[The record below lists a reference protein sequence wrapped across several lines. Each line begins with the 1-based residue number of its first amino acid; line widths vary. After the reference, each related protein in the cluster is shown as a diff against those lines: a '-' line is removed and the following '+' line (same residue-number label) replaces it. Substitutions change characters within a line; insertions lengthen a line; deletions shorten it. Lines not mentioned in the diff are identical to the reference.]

1 MSVLKRFRYFLFA
14 NESIRKLVAG
24 PRLVINH
31 QAERPKPAE
40 AGCSR
45 AVYRP
50 LSFQSDDARP
60 ERSRRVSSGSQAAE
74 QLPNALANQKDLT
87 LMVILFLLP
96 LACFADVV
104 FLPYTFY
111 LLDIELVQYPG
122 KIFLTEML
130 KEGQLGFWN
139 PYIFMGF
146 PLLAEPEVGPLYPLN
161 LFFALPIPHYYALTL
176 FIVIHYSLAGV
187 FTYLLARSLGI
198 GRAGSFISGLVFAFG
213 GFLMAQLTN
222 INILTGSVWLPLIL
236 CLLSQ
241 AIRRRSYTL
250 AAGAGIALALQILPS
265 HPQII
270 LYILIVLGLYYLYSL
285 LTLPLGSKS
294 QDKVR
299 QPYSQEKGDEVEGA
313 PLKLPGLRCAS
324 LPRAGIQ
331 PILTLSFI
339 SLTTVMVGMGLAA
352 IQLIPAWQL
361 KELSA
366 LSESPGY
373 DFVTAYS
380 LPKFRLLSFLFPNFL
395 GNPVIGYKGE
405 PFFEEHHGYVGIL
418 PLILAALAW
427 GKRRDPQVR
436 FFGLLAPLSVVLA
449 LGNETPLYHLLAHVP
464 VFNYFRI
471 PARWLFV
478 LTFCLAILA
487 GYGLDYLLEQREK
500 RSLLNWARWLIAAG
514 LLLTLTLPSLFFYK
528 RQVMAATSFIKE
540 HLYSGTAIYALR
552 ALIRYLPRFPD
563 ASQTTN
569 LLARLFPPLLN
580 PLLFF
585 LLMFD
590 GSAILLFLF
599 LWKKV
604 SPRWFQIMAAGLI
617 TFDLFMTG
625 GTTINLVQD
634 ASYFDKRAST
644 VFLEKNL
651 GLARI
656 YSPDREGEAPQKLL
670 DYFPMLYRI
679 QSIGNLPSVSVLTSQ
694 RYNEFVD
701 ALRQNTRLLNLAGVQ
716 YILTARE
723 EPEEWWHNTLRKV
736 YSEEGLNIYENLDVM
751 PRAFLVH
758 KAEVPGSDEAI
769 LARLI
774 DYDFD
779 LSSSILLE
787 DESALARL
795 ESMARGSPSTE
806 GRDEVK
812 IVEYEANRVVIETIS
827 SQAGFLFLSDT
838 YYPGWKVRVDGQEET
853 IYRADYLF
861 RAVLVPPGQH
871 VVEFTFDPVAFKV
884 GLAVA
889 LTTGAVLAAA
899 AIVSKRRRQPQAGRG
914 APLRSP

>member
-1 MSVLKRFRYFLFA
+1 MLKRFRH
-14 NESIRKLVAG
+14 
-24 PRLVINH
+24 RL
-31 QAERPKPAE
+31 
-40 AGCSR
+40 S
-45 AVYRP
+45 
-50 LSFQSDDARP
+50 
-60 ERSRRVSSGSQAAE
+60 
-74 QLPNALANQKDLT
+74 ANQKDIALIA
-87 LMVILFLLP
+87 ILFLLP

-104 FLPYTFY
+104 FLPHTFY
-111 LLDIELVQYPG
+111 YQDIERLYYPG
-122 KIFLTEML
+122 RIFLMETM
-130 KEGQLGFWN
+130 KKGQLGFWN

-161 LFFALPIPHYYALTL
+161 LLFALPIPHYCALTL
-176 FIVIHYSLAGV
+176 FVVIHYSLAGI
-187 FTYLLARSLGI
+187 FTYLLARSLDI
-198 GRAGSFISGLVFAFG
+198 SRTGSFISGLVFAFG

-222 INILTGSVWLPLIL
+222 INIMTGSIWLPLIL
-236 CLLSQ
+236 CLFSQ
-241 AIRRRSYTL
+241 AIRRRSYTF
-250 AAGAGIALALQILPS
+250 AAGAGIVLALQILSS

-285 LTLPLGSKS
+285 LTLP
-294 QDKVR
+294 
-299 QPYSQEKGDEVEGA
+299 
-313 PLKLPGLRCAS
+313 
-324 LPRAGIQ
+324 RAEIR
-331 PILTLSFI
+331 PTLTLSLI
-339 SLTTVMVGMGLAA
+339 SLTTVVVGIGLAA

-366 LSESPGY
+366 LSESAGY

-395 GNPVIGYKGE
+395 GNLVIGYKGE
-405 PFFEEHHGYVGIL
+405 PYFEEHHGYVGIL

-436 FFGLLAPLSVVLA
+436 FFGLLAPLSIVLA
-449 LGNETPLYHLLAHVP
+449 LGNETPLYHLLARVP

-471 PARWLFV
+471 PARWLLA

-500 RSLLNWARWLIAAG
+500 RSLINSGKWLVIAG
-514 LLLTLTLPSLFFYK
+514 LLLTLTLPSLFSYK
-528 RQVMAATSFIKE
+528 KQIMAATDFIME

-563 ASQTTN
+563 AVQTN
-569 LLARLFPPLLN
+569 LLARLFSPLLN
-580 PLLFF
+580 PLIFF
-585 LLMFD
+585 LLMFNS
-590 GSAILLFLF
+590 SALLLFLF

-604 SPRWFQIMAAGLI
+604 PTRWFQIIAAGLI
-617 TFDLFMTG
+617 TFDLFMAG

-644 VFLEKNL
+644 AFLEKNL

-656 YSPDREGEAPQKLL
+656 YSPDREGAAPQKLL
-670 DYFPMLYRI
+670 DDFPMIHRI
-679 QSIGNLPSVSVLTSQ
+679 QSTGSCPCLSVLILR
-694 RYNEFVD
+694 RYDEFMD
-701 ALRQNTRLLNLAGVQ
+701 ALLQNTRLLNLAGVK

-723 EPEEWWHNTLRKV
+723 EPEEWWHNNLRKV

-758 KAEVPGSDEAI
+758 QAEVPGSDEAI
-769 LARLI
+769 LAQLI
-774 DYDFD
+774 GEEFD
-779 LSSSILLE
+779 LSPSILLE

-795 ESMARGSPSTE
+795 ESVARGSPTVE

-812 IVEYEANRVVIETIS
+812 IVEYEANRVVIETTS
-827 SQAGFLFLSDT
+827 SQAGFLFLSDA
-838 YYPGWKVRVDGQEET
+838 YYPGWRACLDGQEET
-853 IYRADYLF
+853 VYRADYLF

-871 VVEFTFDPVAFKV
+871 TVEFTFDPVAFKI

-889 LTTGAVLAAA
+889 LITVAALVAA
-899 AIVSKRRRQPQAGRG
+899 AIASRKKPQPSITPHNRT
-914 APLRSP
+914 

>member
-1 MSVLKRFRYFLFA
+1 MTEKPITHHASRITHLKSL
-14 NESIRKLVAG
+14 
-24 PRLVINH
+24 
-31 QAERPKPAE
+31 
-40 AGCSR
+40 
-45 AVYRP
+45 
-50 LSFQSDDARP
+50 LSTNWKDM
-60 ERSRRVSSGSQAAE
+60 
-74 QLPNALANQKDLT
+74 ALLA
-87 LMVILFLLP
+87 ILFLLP
-96 LACFADVV
+96 LACFADVIL
-104 FLPYTFY
+104 LPHTFY
-111 LLDIELVQYPG
+111 LLDIELVQYSG
-122 KIFLTEML
+122 KVFLAELL

-187 FTYLLARSLGI
+187 FTYLLARSLDI
-198 GRAGSFISGLVFAFG
+198 SRAGSFISGLVFAFG

-222 INILTGSVWLPLIL
+222 INILTGSIWLPLIL
-236 CLLSQ
+236 CLFSR

-250 AAGAGIALALQILPS
+250 AAGAGIVLALQILPS

-270 LYILIVLGLYYLYSL
+270 LYILIVLGLYYFYSL
-285 LTLPLGSKS
+285 LTLP
-294 QDKVR
+294 QAEVR
-299 QPYSQEKGDEVEGA
+299 
-313 PLKLPGLRCAS
+313 
-324 LPRAGIQ
+324 
-331 PILTLSFI
+331 PILTLSCI
-339 SLTTVMVGMGLAA
+339 SLTAVAVGLGLAA
-352 IQLIPAWQL
+352 VQLIPTYQL

-373 DFVTAYS
+373 GFVTAYS

-427 GKRRDPQVR
+427 GRRRDSRVR
-436 FFGLLAPLSVVLA
+436 FFGLLAPLSIVLA
-449 LGNETPLYHLLAHVP
+449 LGNETPLYHLLARVP

-471 PARWLFV
+471 PARWLLV

-500 RSLLNWARWLIAAG
+500 RPLVNRGVRLVMAG
-514 LLLTLTLPSLFFYK
+514 LLLTLTLPGLFFYRK
-528 RQVMAATSFIKE
+528 QAMAATSFILE
-540 HLYSGTAIYALR
+540 HVYSGTAIYALR

-563 ASQTTN
+563 AVQTN

-580 PLLFF
+580 PLIFF
-585 LLMFD
+585 LLMFNS
-590 GSAILLFLF
+590 SALLLFLF
-599 LWKKV
+599 LRKKV
-604 SPRWFQIMAAGLI
+604 PPGWFQIIAAGLI

-656 YSPDREGEAPQKLL
+656 YSPDREGAAPQKLF
-670 DYFPMLYRI
+670 DYFPMIYHI
-679 QSIGNLPSVSVLTSQ
+679 QSMGSLPSVSVLTLR
-694 RYNEFVD
+694 RYDEFMD
-701 ALRQNTRLLNLAGVQ
+701 ALLQNTRLLNLAGVK

-723 EPEEWWHNTLRKV
+723 EPEEWWHNNLRKV

-758 KAEVPGSDEAI
+758 QAEVPGSDEAI

-787 DESALARL
+787 DEEALARL
-795 ESMARGSPSTE
+795 ESISRSQITPAGFAIQRPSGGLQIRREQKCDLLSMAGGSLPAE

-827 SQAGFLFLSDT
+827 SRAGFLFLSDA
-838 YYPGWKVRVDGQEET
+838 YSPGWKARVDGQQEET
-853 IYRADYLF
+853 VYRADYLF

-871 VVEFTFDPVAFKV
+871 IVEFTFDPVAFKI

-899 AIVSKRRRQPQAGRG
+899 AIVSRKSNDDNPASRNALETAGLSSG
-914 APLRSP
+914 RSKL

>member
-1 MSVLKRFRYFLFA
+1 MLKRFRNFL
-14 NESIRKLVAG
+14 ST
-24 PRLVINH
+24 
-31 QAERPKPAE
+31 
-40 AGCSR
+40 
-45 AVYRP
+45 
-50 LSFQSDDARP
+50 
-60 ERSRRVSSGSQAAE
+60 
-74 QLPNALANQKDLT
+74 NQKDIALIA
-87 LMVILFLLP
+87 ILSLLP

-111 LLDIELVQYPG
+111 YLDIESLYYPG
-122 KIFLTEML
+122 RIFLMEML
-130 KEGQLGFWN
+130 KKGQLGFWN

-161 LFFALPIPHYYALTL
+161 LLFALPIPHYYALTL
-176 FIVIHYSLAGV
+176 FIVIHYSLASV
-187 FTYLLARSLGI
+187 FTYLLARSLDI
-198 GRAGSFISGLVFAFG
+198 SRAGSFISGLVFAFS

-222 INILTGSVWLPLIL
+222 INIMTGSIWLPLIL
-236 CLLSQ
+236 YLFSQ
-241 AIRRRSYTL
+241 AIRRCSYTF
-250 AAGAGIALALQILPS
+250 AAGTGIVLALQILSS

-270 LYILIVLGLYYLYSL
+270 LYILIILGLYYFYSL
-285 LTLPLGSKS
+285 LTLP
-294 QDKVR
+294 
-299 QPYSQEKGDEVEGA
+299 
-313 PLKLPGLRCAS
+313 
-324 LPRAGIQ
+324 RAEIR
-331 PILTLSFI
+331 PFLTLSLI
-339 SLTTVMVGMGLAA
+339 SLTTVVVGMGLAA
-352 IQLIPAWQL
+352 VQLIPTYQL
-361 KELSA
+361 KEMSA

-405 PFFEEHHGYVGIL
+405 PYFEEHHSYVGIL

-436 FFGLLAPLSVVLA
+436 FFGLLTPLSTVLA
-449 LGNETPLYHLLAHVP
+449 LGNETPLYHLLARVP

-471 PARWLFV
+471 PARWLLT

-500 RSLLNWARWLIAAG
+500 RSLIHWGKWLVIAG
-514 LLLTLTLPSLFFYK
+514 LALTLTLPSLFFYRK
-528 RQVMAATSFIKE
+528 QAMAATSFIME

-552 ALIRYLPRFPD
+552 ALIRNLPRFPD
-563 ASQTTN
+563 AIQTN

-580 PLLFF
+580 PLIFF
-585 LLMFD
+585 LLMFNS
-590 GSAILLFLF
+590 SALLLFLF
-599 LWKKV
+599 VKKKIP
-604 SPRWFQIMAAGLI
+604 SRWVRIIAAGLI

-625 GTTINLVQD
+625 GTTVNLVQD

-670 DYFPMLYRI
+670 DDFPMIYRI
-679 QSIGNLPSVSVLTSQ
+679 QSTGSCPCLSVLILR
-694 RYNEFVD
+694 RYDEFMD
-701 ALRQNTRLLNLAGVQ
+701 ALLQNTRLLNLAGVK

-723 EPEEWWHNTLRKV
+723 EPEEWWHNNLRKV
-736 YSEEGLNIYENLDVM
+736 YREEGLNIYENLDVM

-758 KAEVPGSDEAI
+758 QAEVPGSDEAI
-769 LARLI
+769 LAQLI
-774 DYDFD
+774 GEEFD

-795 ESMARGSPSTE
+795 GSIAGGSPPAE

-812 IVEYEANRVVIETIS
+812 IVEYDAHRVVIEMTS
-827 SQAGFLFLSDT
+827 TQAGFLFLSDAH
-838 YYPGWKVRVDGQEET
+838 YPGWRARLDGQEET
-853 IYRADYLF
+853 VYRADYLF

-871 VVEFTFDPVAFKV
+871 IVEFTFDPVAFKI

-889 LTTGAVLAAA
+889 LTTGAALVAA
-899 AIVSKRRRQPQAGRG
+899 AIVFRKKPRPSI
-914 APLRSP
+914 APNNRA